1 MTAVGQR
8 RDSAR
13 TGVWIRSGEQDE
25 QGTGIE
31 GKEASMLRP
40 GLRGIPRPV
49 DDRQCAPGRREFA
62 AGRFPA
68 KNRAGRDRTPTV
80 IRPAPYSKCG
90 IRNVC
95 QWRSG
100 LVAVICPG
108 CLAAGFSADG
118 SGSAHSFG
126 GARIGGAVADSCC
139 RGRSRSS
146 GRSRSRAHATPGPR
160 APPPP
165 RGGPRGSASSSR
177 RTPRSSGSAMT
188 NATFRRRRRA
198 RPDLAWGHPETP
210 QEVPSHEHIRT
221 PRSATRRDRC
231 LP

>member
-80 IRPAPYSKCG
+80 IRPAPYSECG

-95 QWRSG
+95 QWRFG
-100 LVAVICPG
+100 LVAVICRDVWQRDSQLMAADRLIR
-108 CLAAGFSADG
+108 LAVL
-118 SGSAHSFG
+118 GSA
-126 GARIGGAVADSCC
+126 APVADSCC

-146 GRSRSRAHATPGPR
+146 GRSRSRADATP
-160 APPPP
+160 PPA
-165 RGGPRGSASSSR
+165 GSASSSR

-198 RPDLAWGHPETP
+198 RPDLAWRH
-210 QEVPSHEHIRT
+210 
-221 PRSATRRDRC
+221 TRN
-231 LP
+231 PTGGPFP

>member
-1 MTAVGQR
+1 
-8 RDSAR
+8 
-13 TGVWIRSGEQDE
+13 
-25 QGTGIE
+25 
-31 GKEASMLRP
+31 MLRP

-95 QWRSG
+95 QWRFG

-108 CLAAGFSADG
+108 CLAAGFSPDG

-126 GARIGGAVADSCC
+126 GARIGGA
-139 RGRSRSS
+139 
-146 GRSRSRAHATPGPR
+146 
-160 APPPP
+160 
-165 RGGPRGSASSSR
+165 GG
-177 RTPRSSGSAMT
+177 
-188 NATFRRRRRA
+188 
-198 RPDLAWGHPETP
+198 
-210 QEVPSHEHIRT
+210 
-221 PRSATRRDRC
+221 
-231 LP
+231 

>member
-49 DDRQCAPGRREFA
+49 DDRQCAPGRRESP

-80 IRPAPYSKCG
+80 IRPAPYSKCE

-95 QWRSG
+95 QWRFG

-126 GARIGGAVADSCC
+126 RARRRRRWLIAAVEGDLAHPVDLAHERTLHPARGLRLLLEEDPAD
-139 RGRSRSS
+139 
-146 GRSRSRAHATPGPR
+146 
-160 APPPP
+160 PPPP
-165 RGGPRGSASSSR
+165 RGGPPGGRG
-177 RTPRSSGSAMT
+177 
-188 NATFRRRRRA
+188 
-198 RPDLAWGHPETP
+198 
-210 QEVPSHEHIRT
+210 VP
-221 PRSATRRDRC
+221 
-231 LP
+231 